1 MDKKIIK
8 KHLIE
13 RFIKEDATPGITVTK
28 AAQDK
33 SKTINKDGVK
43 AIDKDVK
50 DYDKALK
57 QTDKGKNTMA
67 TNKFNYVDDQQKT
80 YHDEMEILNG
90 QEMIQYDL
98 QPSKE
103 FSKKA
108 EEGMTGS
115 ARMGN
120 EGGVGNAEE
129 TWNASSDDFG
139 KNLVKR
145 VKASSEKRNKQ
156 TRTSKMFGNDWE
168 VTEEESHKP
177 YALDENNNNKTQI
190 KESMKR
196 LKFKK
201 EFNGVGNALKLI
213 PESYRVDNKEFEMTD
228 GNETYRIRWEGN
240 LKEGNA
246 VVLTASDKKMVN
258 EDMARMKAL
267 FSYKSQDTLGL
278 VKGNARINENK
289 VFGDI
294 WNKSKRLLGESE
306 EIEGQTADKEAPFE
320 EADVN
325 QAAEAKKH
333 VHMGTASTDKG
344 TQAPKPKEGHW
355 EDNVKGQAAEAK
367 KHVEGSESTDKGGV
381 APAPK
386 KGEWE
391 DIKKKAPEATE
402 HLNESEEEDDL
413 IPDNPE
419 DPTTQPG
426 YIHEE
431 DEFEDDE
438 ESLDGIESSEEED
451 EEEVEIEPSDDDVSD
466 EPDLGGDDEDDVEAE
481 MPVATSTNVRLL
493 QSPSTGEYFIEKDGK
508 NLKVEDMY
516 LDIASDKSLGNG
528 AKRAGMILAKM
539 QEDVDSDD
547 LEEGVGSWL
556 KKKQIK

>member
-1 MDKKIIK
+1 
-8 KHLIE
+8 
-13 RFIKEDATPGITVTK
+13 
-28 AAQDK
+28 
-33 SKTINKDGVK
+33 
-43 AIDKDVK
+43 
-50 DYDKALK
+50 
-57 QTDKGKNTMA
+57 
-67 TNKFNYVDDQQKT
+67 
-80 YHDEMEILNG
+80 
-90 QEMIQYDL
+90 MIQYDL

-120 EGGVGNAEE
+120 EGGIGNAEE
-129 TWNASSDDFG
+129 IWGASDDDFG

-145 VKASSEKRNKQ
+145 VKSSSEKRNKQ
-156 TRTSKMFGNDWE
+156 TPTTKMFGDDWE
-168 VTEEESHKP
+168 VVSGKTHKP
-177 YALDENNNNKTQI
+177 YALDENNNNNNKTQI
-190 KESMKR
+190 KQSMKR

-201 EFNGVGNALKLI
+201 EFNGLGNALKLI
-213 PESYRVDNKEFEMTD
+213 PESYKVDNKEFEMTD
-228 GNETYRIRWEGN
+228 GNETYKIRWEGN

-246 VVLTASDKKMVN
+246 VVLTAADKKMVT
-258 EDMARMKAL
+258 EDIARMKTL
-267 FSYKSQDTLGL
+267 FGYKSQDTLGL

-367 KHVEGSESTDKGGV
+367 KHVEGSESTDKGMV

-402 HLNESEEEDDL
+402 HLNESEEEEDFGTHIDGSKL
-413 IPDNPE
+413 PNPKDNMV
-419 DPTTQPG
+419 T
-426 YIHEE
+426 EE
-431 DEFEDDE
+431 DEFDDE
-438 ESLDGIESSEEED
+438 ESLDGIESTDDEEED
-451 EEEVEIEPSDDDVSD
+451 VEIEPSDDVSD
-466 EPDLGGDDEDDVEAE
+466 EPDLGDDEAE
-481 MPVATSTNVRLL
+481 IPAATSTNIRLL

-508 NLKVEDMY
+508 NLKVDDMY
-516 LDIASDKSLGNG
+516 LDIASNKSLGNG
-528 AKRAGMILAKM
+528 SKRAGMILAKM
-539 QEDVDSDD
+539 QDAVDGDD
-547 LEEGVGSWL
+547 LEEGLGDFFKKAGNKILQKTGHDAGIEALLQLPRGKEIYDTYMSRDDADAWFKKNMRPITTFITNNKDTAMSGSVQTLDMHEYL
-556 KKKQIK
+556 KRKKSEKNPV

>member
-1 MDKKIIK
+1 
-8 KHLIE
+8 
-13 RFIKEDATPGITVTK
+13 
-28 AAQDK
+28 
-33 SKTINKDGVK
+33 
-43 AIDKDVK
+43 
-50 DYDKALK
+50 
-57 QTDKGKNTMA
+57 
-67 TNKFNYVDDQQKT
+67 
-80 YHDEMEILNG
+80 
-90 QEMIQYDL
+90 
-98 QPSKE
+98 
-103 FSKKA
+103 
-108 EEGMTGS
+108 
-115 ARMGN
+115 
-120 EGGVGNAEE
+120 
-129 TWNASSDDFG
+129 
-139 KNLVKR
+139 
-145 VKASSEKRNKQ
+145 
-156 TRTSKMFGNDWE
+156 
-168 VTEEESHKP
+168 
-177 YALDENNNNKTQI
+177 
-190 KESMKR
+190 
-196 LKFKK
+196 
-201 EFNGVGNALKLI
+201 
-213 PESYRVDNKEFEMTD
+213 
-228 GNETYRIRWEGN
+228 
-240 LKEGNA
+240 
-246 VVLTASDKKMVN
+246 
-258 EDMARMKAL
+258 
-267 FSYKSQDTLGL
+267 
-278 VKGNARINENK
+278 
-289 VFGDI
+289 
-294 WNKSKRLLGESE
+294 
-306 EIEGQTADKEAPFE
+306 
-320 EADVN
+320 
-325 QAAEAKKH
+325 
-333 VHMGTASTDKG
+333 MGTASTDKG